1 MQTAPMQ
8 KSKTVD
14 MKHFLSL
21 VLLLISFC
29 AFAQNDSISVAK
41 RTLELQE
48 VVVKATRPLS
58 KFDTNGIITTI
69 SGTPLQSLETAQDVL
84 GYIPG
89 VVNNN
94 GSIEVVGKGRPLIYI
109 NGRKLVNLTE
119 LAQLPA
125 AKVKDIKLINNPGAR
140 YDGSTSAVIRISTEK
155 EIGDGFSL
163 DNRATIGYKN
173 FFYGKNLIGLNY
185 RHEGLD
191 VFGSIDY
198 ANTRSKGCS
207 MVSNNQWGAHSQSS
221 TISIN
226 THKWAQRIEGK
237 IGFNFS
243 TGSSHS
249 FGAYYQ
255 HIYTPEK
262 SNAHNLTATTLD
274 DIMQSETIVNV
285 HTRNRGYN
293 HLIDAYYSGNWGQWS
308 VDASFDYLWRKSNE
322 RQDIIKS
329 GPEHPSPDKHLHDN
343 NTGRMFAGE
352 FHLSHALWKGN
363 IEIGAEYTST
373 NRKDNY
379 ISDVPGISNNN
390 DEIKENDISAY
401 LQLSQRFG
409 PLVAQAGLRYEHIIG
424 DYYEFGQKKTGQ
436 CATYNELLPS
446 ASLMMPLGKT
456 VFQLAYSRKYAR
468 PLYSQLSSTLYYVNP
483 YTYEIGNPNL
493 KSSYTDNLSL
503 NFRFKWLMVMAAY
516 KHTND
521 RVITECTE
529 YQGNPDITLFQKQN
543 SKNDINSI
551 EAIVSAM
558 PGFIGKF
565 YYPVVMAGVVAQFYA
580 IDYRGETKHM
590 NSPMALVRL
599 NNMFR
604 LPGNYMVNLNL
615 NYRSSFDGENI
626 HMRQTWQ
633 IDFSASKSFNRNWNI
648 NLSINDIFNTAR
660 KSGLTIYSGIRNV
673 QNIRFN
679 TLRGVEI
686 SVNYKFNTTK
696 SKYKGKGAGNS
707 ERERL

>member
-1 MQTAPMQ
+1 
-8 KSKTVD
+8 
-14 MKHFLSL
+14 
-21 VLLLISFC
+21 
-29 AFAQNDSISVAK
+29 
-41 RTLELQE
+41 
-48 VVVKATRPLS
+48 
-58 KFDTNGIITTI
+58 
-69 SGTPLQSLETAQDVL
+69 
-84 GYIPG
+84 
-89 VVNNN
+89 
-94 GSIEVVGKGRPLIYI
+94 
-109 NGRKLVNLTE
+109 
-119 LAQLPA
+119 
-125 AKVKDIKLINNPGAR
+125 
-140 YDGSTSAVIRISTEK
+140 
-155 EIGDGFSL
+155 
-163 DNRATIGYKN
+163 
-173 FFYGKNLIGLNY
+173 
-185 RHEGLD
+185 
-191 VFGSIDY
+191 
-198 ANTRSKGCS
+198 
-207 MVSNNQWGAHSQSS
+207 
-221 TISIN
+221 
-226 THKWAQRIEGK
+226 
-237 IGFNFS
+237 
-243 TGSSHS
+243 
-249 FGAYYQ
+249 
-255 HIYTPEK
+255 
-262 SNAHNLTATTLD
+262 
-274 DIMQSETIVNV
+274 
-285 HTRNRGYN
+285 
-293 HLIDAYYSGNWGQWS
+293 
-308 VDASFDYLWRKSNE
+308 
-322 RQDIIKS
+322 
-329 GPEHPSPDKHLHDN
+329 
-343 NTGRMFAGE
+343 
-352 FHLSHALWKGN
+352 
-363 IEIGAEYTST
+363 
-373 NRKDNY
+373 
-379 ISDVPGISNNN
+379 
-390 DEIKENDISAY
+390 
-401 LQLSQRFG
+401 
-409 PLVAQAGLRYEHIIG
+409 
-424 DYYEFGQKKTGQ
+424 
-436 CATYNELLPS
+436 
-446 ASLMMPLGKT
+446 MMPLGKT